1 MKVHKLIE
9 QLQKMP
15 QDAEVI
21 LQDHGR
27 NEFSNTDV
35 TNVVTDESEGP
46 LGKQLNGHVVVIHGS
61 TKTSITAEVIEA
73 RMRAGWELSNRG
85 AGWFL
90 SHGSDQLPGLDVIQ
104 DEVVHEM
111 VRAGVLKTH
120 IEFTT
125 GHAKLVETNEQ

>member
-1 MKVHKLIE
+1 MKVNKLIE

-21 LQDHGR
+21 LRGHSR

-46 LGKQLNGHVVVIHGS
+46 LGKQLNKPVVVIHGS

-90 SHGSDQLPGLDVIQ
+90 SHGSEQLPALDVIQ

-111 VRAGVLKTH
+111 VRAGVLKTY
-120 IEFTT
+120 IEYTT
-125 GHAKLVETNEQ
+125 GRAKLVETHEQ

>member
-35 TNVVTDESEGP
+35 TNVITDESEGP
-46 LGKQLNGHVVVIHGS
+46 LGMQLNAPVVVIHGS
-61 TKTSITAEVIEA
+61 TKTSITADVVEA

-90 SHGSDQLPGLDVIQ
+90 SHGSEQLSALNVIQ

-111 VRAGVLKTH
+111 VRAGVLETY
-120 IEFTT
+120 IEHTT
-125 GHAKLVETNEQ
+125 GRATLVETREQ

>member
-21 LQDHGR
+21 LQDHGS
-27 NEFSNTDV
+27 NELSNTDV

-46 LGKQLNGHVVVIHGS
+46 LGKQLNGPVVVIHGS

-85 AGWFL
+85 TGWFL
-90 SHGSDQLPGLDVIQ
+90 SHESDQLSALDVIQ

-111 VRAGVLKTH
+111 VRAGVLKTY
-120 IEFTT
+120 IEYTT
-125 GHAKLVETNEQ
+125 GRAKLVETHEQ